1 MAVCEKRWLER
12 KMTNPNP
19 FTLPEIV
26 SWLQSKRSVVNGS
39 VVTLVDLRQSTEY
52 LPAAAADFD
61 CGDTMG
67 RITGWVSGDF
77 DFEAVDLEGR
87 DVFWGH
93 VHASALDELEP
104 TYLEFVKHL
113 QVSKRPGGGSE

>member
-1 MAVCEKRWLER
+1 MWQLEL

-26 SWLQSKRSVVNGS
+26 SWFRSKRSVLKGS
-39 VVTLVDLRQSTEY
+39 VVTLVDIRERTEY

-67 RITGWVSGDF
+67 RINGWVSGDF
-77 DFEAVDLEGR
+77 DFEVVDPEGQN
-87 DVFWGH
+87 VFSGH
-93 VHASALDELEP
+93 VHASAVDELEP

-113 QVSKRPGGGSE
+113 QASNRPGGRSE